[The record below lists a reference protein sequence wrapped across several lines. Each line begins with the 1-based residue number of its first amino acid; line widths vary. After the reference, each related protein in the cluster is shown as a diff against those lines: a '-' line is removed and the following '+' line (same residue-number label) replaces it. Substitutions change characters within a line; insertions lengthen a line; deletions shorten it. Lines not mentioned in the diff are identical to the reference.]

1 MTSISMPL
9 LILCAVLLFPV
20 VLVGSI
26 VLDLTQAEVSP

>member
-9 LILCAVLLFPV
+9 MIVCAVLLFPV

-26 VLDLTQAEVSP
+26 VLDLTEAEVDP